1 MNVYFHVA
9 YLIGVSALHL
19 VAGSNMHFGLLV
31 SHVGTVEVGCG
42 LQGWLVYW
50 HWQFSCRPSVIW
62 WHVSS
67 GSYHFLYMCKD
78 IVMNVDNAFYFEC
91 LCNLQVSILS
101 CMRAK
106 TLL

>member
-78 IVMNVDNAFYFEC
+78 IVMNAVNAFYFAC
-91 LCNLQVSILS
+91 LCNL
-101 CMRAK
+101 
-106 TLL
+106 